1 MALLLD
7 SLDHGG
13 ALEMG
18 DGLEIIS
25 RRAPRKYLDVPT
37 ISVVRGR
44 EDISKRV
51 PKHIRQR
58 GPIDISLNIRFLL
71 IIVHAATRHPDPM
84 MALEQAKARHDR
96 A

>member
-1 MALLLD
+1 M
-7 SLDHGG
+7 
-13 ALEMG
+13 EMG

-25 RRAPRKYLDVPT
+25 RRRKYLDVPT

-71 IIVHAATRHPDPM
+71 IIVHAATRYPD
-84 MALEQAKARHDR
+84 R
-96 A
+96 